1 MLKLIATR
9 LAAFVPTM
17 LVVSILLFLAINV
30 VPGSA
35 ARSALGIDATPQA
48 IARFEAEQG
57 LDKSLP
63 AQYLGWVKDALH
75 GDLGTSFQSQQ
86 PVGPE
91 IAKRLP
97 ITLELAILAFLVANV
112 VAIPLGV
119 LAANSHQRKP
129 DAVIT
134 FFASLL
140 GGVPNFWLATLLI
153 MLLSVGLRVLP
164 AGGYMSLT
172 EDPLQNLRLMIMP
185 ALSLGLVSSSL
196 LLRIMRAGMIDV
208 LGSAYVR
215 TARSKGASTRVIL
228 RRHAIPNALA
238 PYLTVGAVEFGFLFG
253 SVVIIE
259 NIFSIPGVG
268 SFLLVG
274 VVDRDYPVLMAS
286 ALSITFVALVANML
300 VDILGSL
307 IDPRQLHRGA
317 RA

>member
-1 MLKLIATR
+1 MIKLIGMR
-9 LAAFVPTM
+9 LAAFVPTIF
-17 LVVSILLFLAINV
+17 VVSIILFVAINV

-48 IARFEAEQG
+48 IARFNASQG
-57 LDKSLP
+57 LDKPLP
-63 AQYLGWVKDALH
+63 VQYSNWLRGVVN
-75 GDLGTSFQSQQ
+75 GDFGTSFQSQQ

-91 IAKRLP
+91 ISKRLP
-97 ITLELAILAFLVANV
+97 ITLELAILAFVIANI

-119 LAANSHQRKP
+119 LAANSHQKKG
-129 DAVIT
+129 DSIIT
-134 FFASLL
+134 LFASLI

-153 MLLSVGLRVLP
+153 MLFSVEFHLLP
-164 AGGYMSLT
+164 AGGYVPFT
-172 EDPLQNLRLMIMP
+172 QNPLQNMKTMIMP
-185 ALSLGLVSSSL
+185 AISLGLVSASL

-208 LGSAYVR
+208 LSSPYIQ
-215 TARSKGASTRVIL
+215 TAKAKGASTRVIL
-228 RRHAIPNALA
+228 RRHALLNALT

-274 VVDRDYPVLMAS
+274 VVNRDYPVLMAS
-286 ALSITFVALVANML
+286 ALSITFVALTGNML

-307 IDPRQLHRGA
+307 IDPRQVHR
-317 RA
+317 RALT

>member
-1 MLKLIATR
+1 MIRLIGLR

-17 LVVSILLFLAINV
+17 FVVSVLLFVAVNV

-48 IARFEAEQG
+48 IARFNAAQG
-57 LDKSLP
+57 LDEPLP
-63 AQYLGWVKDALH
+63 VQYYNWLKGAVQ

-86 PVGPE
+86 PVAAD
-91 IAKRLP
+91 ILRRLP
-97 ITLELAILAFLVANV
+97 ITLELAILAFLIANI

-119 LAANSHQRKP
+119 LAASSHQKKR
-129 DAVIT
+129 DTIIT
-134 FFASLL
+134 FFASLI

-153 MLLSVGLRVLP
+153 MLFAVEFRLLP
-164 AGGYMSLT
+164 AGGYVPFT
-172 EDPLQNLRLMIMP
+172 QDPLENLKTMIMP
-185 ALSLGLVSSSL
+185 ALSLGLVSASL

-208 LGSAYVR
+208 LSSSYIQ
-215 TARSKGASTRVIL
+215 TAKAKGASIGVIL
-228 RRHAIPNALA
+228 RRHALLNALS

-259 NIFSIPGVG
+259 SIFSIPGVG

-274 VVDRDYPVLMAS
+274 VVNRDYPVLMAS
-286 ALSITFVALVANML
+286 ALSITFVALTGNVL

-307 IDPRQLHRGA
+307 IDPRQVHR
-317 RA
+317 RALT